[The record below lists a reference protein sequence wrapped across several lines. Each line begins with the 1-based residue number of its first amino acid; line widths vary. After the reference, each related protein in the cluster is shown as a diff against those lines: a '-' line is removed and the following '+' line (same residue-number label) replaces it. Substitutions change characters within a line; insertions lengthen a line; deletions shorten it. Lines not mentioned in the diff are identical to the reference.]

1 LDSGDI
7 SQLIFLLILLA
18 LSAFFSSAETALT
31 TVNRIHMRTLADAD
45 NKKAKM
51 VLKITKDSAK
61 MLSAILIGNNIVN
74 LSASSIATTLAISM
88 FGNYGAGIA
97 TGIITFLILIFGEVS
112 PKTLSTIKADSISLK
127 IAGIINVLMIVLTP
141 VIFLINKL
149 SLGVLFLFGVKASD
163 GNRVM
168 TEEELRTIVDV
179 GQETGVIE
187 DEERAMIHNVFDF
200 GDAEAKEVMIPRID
214 MTFVHIDADY
224 NEVLKIYKQDM
235 FTRLP
240 VYEESTDNVVGIIN
254 MKDLLLIENT
264 DNFSIRDIMREPY
277 FTYEH
282 KNTSDLFLEMKK
294 SSISLAIVLDEYG
307 VTAGLITLEDL
318 IEEIVGE
325 IRDEYDTDEIDDI
338 TRLSDREY
346 LVLGSANLEDVSDE
360 LNLNLESDDYDT
372 IGGYCLEKLDHLPER
387 NEIIITDDDV
397 LLRIEAV
404 DKNRIEKV
412 YIKLPEPSAED

>member
-1 LDSGDI
+1 MDSGDI

-45 NKKAKM
+45 NQKAKM

-360 LNLNLESDDYDT
+360 LNLHLESDDYDT

>member
-1 LDSGDI
+1 
-7 SQLIFLLILLA
+7 
-18 LSAFFSSAETALT
+18 
-31 TVNRIHMRTLADAD
+31 MRTLADAD

-97 TGIITFLILIFGEVS
+97 TGIITVLILIFGEVS
-112 PKTLSTIKADSISLK
+112 PKTLSTIKADSISMK

-360 LNLNLESDDYDT
+360 LNLHLESDDYDT

>member
-1 LDSGDI
+1 MDSGDI

-51 VLKITKDSAK
+51 ILKITKDSAK

-112 PKTLSTIKADSISLK
+112 PKTLSTIKADSISMK

-360 LNLNLESDDYDT
+360 LNLHLESDDYDT

>member
-1 LDSGDI
+1 
-7 SQLIFLLILLA
+7 
-18 LSAFFSSAETALT
+18 
-31 TVNRIHMRTLADAD
+31 MRTLADAD

-74 LSASSIATTLAISM
+74 LSASSIATTLAISL

-112 PKTLSTIKADSISLK
+112 PKTLSTIKADSISMK

-163 GNRVM
+163 GNRIM

-360 LNLNLESDDYDT
+360 LNLHLESDDYDT